1 MIAASTLDP
10 ESVGLVKDY
19 VNELLRYAASPL
31 LPRYELSKRHDRWMV
46 KEKDR
51 IFQWEYDNASSIY
64 ISLSAS

>member
-1 MIAASTLDP
+1 VYGAEHLLRMIVSLPAMIAASTLDP

-19 VNELLRYAASPL
+19 VNELL
-31 LPRYELSKRHDRWMV
+31 RWMV